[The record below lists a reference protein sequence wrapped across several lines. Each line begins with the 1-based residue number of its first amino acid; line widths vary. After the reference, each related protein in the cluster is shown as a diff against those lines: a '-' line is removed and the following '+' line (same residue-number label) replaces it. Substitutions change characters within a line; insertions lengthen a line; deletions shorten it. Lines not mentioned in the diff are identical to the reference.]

1 MFGGGNFGGN
11 QFSQQA
17 GAMTN
22 PMGSAMNIQE
32 VAVAQGGLSFTDR
45 KAPPARARDKSGRRA
60 SRPSGNPSWPWS
72 SAQ

>member
-11 QFSQQA
+11 QFTPQA

-32 VAVAQGGLSFTDR
+32 VSVAQGSLNFADR
-45 KAPPARARDKSGRRA
+45 RVAPARTRDKSGRRA
-60 SRPSGNPSWPWS
+60 SRPAGNPSWPWS
-72 SAQ
+72 PAQ